1 MKKNK
6 KLYVKI
12 LLVIVISVSCN
23 KNSSELSDITIKNKF
38 QKAKIEFEKA
48 KDIYD
53 NCKTEYEYLLGNK
66 IVLDIK
72 NGSGIKGVAK
82 QFSDYLK
89 DKCYDTFYSN
99 WNNFNEYKTY
109 IILHRLD
116 NRMAIELKQ
125 KLDAGIPIEIIHDEK
140 KNEDMTIIIGKDYKN
155 LEFYRDAQNERQ

>member
-53 NCKTEYEYLLGNK
+53 NYTL
-66 IVLDIK
+66 
-72 NGSGIKGVAK
+72 K
-82 QFSDYLK
+82 QAAVIFKKVEKLK
-89 DKCYDTFYSN
+89 SNLTFYQS
-99 WNNFNEYKTY
+99 
-109 IILHRLD
+109 
-116 NRMAIELKQ
+116 
-125 KLDAGIPIEIIHDEK
+125 KLERFKDHEGLEWTGYDYYAK
-140 KNEDMTIIIGKDYKN
+140 KN
-155 LEFYRDAQNERQ
+155 